1 MTSKDFS
8 YRCRI
13 CVELYNDDDLK
24 KYGENCT
31 PFKNVP
37 VLDLNFDAE
46 IAPHY
51 HETDTDRGVM
61 SEVTIEVQDVRYVGE
76 KIIDKDTEFLLRD
89 IPGQRLRGFVKG
101 MVWDSLEDAIAKC
114 EATEVDDVNME
125 ADG

>member
-1 MTSKDFS
+1 
-8 YRCRI
+8 
-13 CVELYNDDDLK
+13 
-24 KYGENCT
+24 
-31 PFKNVP
+31 
-37 VLDLNFDAE
+37 
-46 IAPHY
+46 
-51 HETDTDRGVM
+51 M